1 MNENVL
7 LGLIFLAVLLITY
20 LVLAGVFRR
29 REVSKNVGRIKNARA
44 EVDENID
51 RILGSGNEQIKYYL
65 DVVQNEETNSLR
77 MRLVQAGYFS
87 ERALSIFNA
96 IRFGVTIVFVVAFQV
111 ILNLLIPTLDSI
123 NILLGSFMLGG
134 VIFILCSAVLERRA
148 KHRQNEFR
156 KIFPDFL
163 DLLLVCVEAG
173 LGIDAALDRVTR
185 EYLITTPDF
194 GVQLSI
200 INLEIRAGRPVDQA
214 LMNFSKRIN
223 VDEARSLA
231 VLFKQSQ
238 ELGASVAQTLR
249 VFSAEM
255 RQRRLL
261 RAEEKANALPV
272 KMLFPMAMFMF
283 PVNLVIILIPILI
296 AILEMLVNL
305 SPQ

>member
-1 MNENVL
+1 MSENQL
-7 LGLIFLAVLLITY
+7 LGVVFVGVLVVVFV
-20 LVLAGVFRR
+20 LVSIILRR
-29 REVSKNVGRIKNARA
+29 RELSQNISRIRKNRA
-44 EVDENID
+44 NVDQNID

-65 DVVQNEETNSLR
+65 DVVQNEPADSLR
-77 MRLVQAGYFS
+77 MRLVQAGFFS
-87 ERALSIFNA
+87 ERAITVFNF
-96 IRFGVTIVFVVAFQV
+96 IRFGVSAAFIAGAQFAA
-111 ILNLLIPTLDSI
+111 
-123 NILLGSFMLGG
+123 NILAPALDPLYILLLSFLVGG

-148 KHRQNEFR
+148 KKRQFEFR

-185 EYLITTPDF
+185 EYLLTTQDF
-194 GVQLSI
+194 GIQLSI

-231 VLFKQSQ
+231 ILFKQSQ

-249 VFSAEM
+249 VFGAEM

-261 RAEEKANALPV
+261 NAEEKANALPV
-272 KMLFPMAMFMF
+272 KMLFPMAAFMF
-283 PVNLVIILIPILI
+283 PVNLVIVLVPIMI
-296 AILEMLVNL
+296 AILEMLLTL
-305 SPQ
+305 SPG

>member
-1 MNENVL
+1 MNENL
-7 LGLIFLAVLLITY
+7 LFGLIFLSVLLVVY
-20 LVLAGVFRR
+20 LILGTVLRR
-29 REVSKNVGRIKNARA
+29 REVAQNIDRLKHKRA
-44 EVDENID
+44 EVDKNID

-77 MRLVQAGYFS
+77 MRLVQAGFFS
-87 ERALSIFNA
+87 ARAITVFNL
-96 IRFGVTIVFVVAFQV
+96 IRLGVTAAFIIAVQVV
-111 ILNLLIPTLDSI
+111 L
-123 NILLGSFMLGG
+123 NILLPTLEPLYILFLSLMLGG
-134 VIFILCSAVLERRA
+134 GVFILCSAVLEQRA
-148 KHRQNEFR
+148 KKRQIEYG

-185 EYLITTPDF
+185 EYLVTTPDF

-223 VDEARSLA
+223 VAEARSLA
-231 VLFKQSQ
+231 ILFKQSQ

-272 KMLFPMAMFMF
+272 KMLFPMALFMF
-283 PVNLVIILIPILI
+283 PVNLIILLVPIMI
-296 AILEMLVNL
+296 DIVQMLV
-305 SPQ
+305 SMTP

>member
-1 MNENVL
+1 MNENL
-7 LGLIFLAVLLITY
+7 LFGLIFLSVLLVAY
-20 LVLAGVFRR
+20 LIVATFLRR
-29 REVSKNVGRIKNARA
+29 REISQNVDRLKHKRA
-44 EVDENID
+44 EVDNNID

-77 MRLVQAGYFS
+77 MRLVQAGFFS
-87 ERALSIFNA
+87 ERALTIFNLV
-96 IRFGVTIVFVVAFQV
+96 RLVVTVGFVVAIQV
-111 ILNLLIPTLDSI
+111 GL
-123 NILLGSFMLGG
+123 NILLPTLEPIFILVLSFMLGG
-134 VIFILCSAVLERRA
+134 VIFVLCSAVLERRA
-148 KHRQNEFR
+148 KKRQIEYG

-231 VLFKQSQ
+231 ILFKQSQ

-249 VFSAEM
+249 VFASEM

-283 PVNLVIILIPILI
+283 PVNLVIILVPILI
-296 AILEMLVNL
+296 AIMQMMATLG
-305 SPQ
+305 PQ

>member
-1 MNENVL
+1 MNENL
-7 LGLIFLAVLLITY
+7 LFGLIFLSVLLVVY
-20 LVLAGVFRR
+20 LILGSALRR
-29 REVSKNVGRIKNARA
+29 REVSQNIDRLKHKRA
-44 EVDENID
+44 EVDKNID

-65 DVVQNEETNSLR
+65 DVVQNEEKNSLR
-77 MRLVQAGYFS
+77 MRLVQAGFFS
-87 ERALSIFNA
+87 ERAITVFNL
-96 IRFGVTIVFVVAFQV
+96 IRIAVTAAFVIAFQV
-111 ILNLLIPTLDSI
+111 GLNFLLPTLEPLY
-123 NILLGSFMLGG
+123 ILFLSMMLGG
-134 VIFILCSAVLERRA
+134 GIFILCSAVLERRA
-148 KHRQNEFR
+148 KKRQIEYG

-185 EYLITTPDF
+185 EYLVTTPDF

-231 VLFKQSQ
+231 ILFKQSQ
-238 ELGASVAQTLR
+238 DLGASVAQTLR

-261 RAEEKANALPV
+261 RAEEKANSLPV
-272 KMLFPMAMFMF
+272 KMLFPMALFMF
-283 PVNLVIILIPILI
+283 PVNLIILLVPIMI
-296 AILEMLVNL
+296 DIVQMLVAMT
-305 SPQ
+305 PG

>member
-29 REVSKNVGRIKNARA
+29 REVTKNVGRIKNSRA
-44 EVDENID
+44 EVDDNID

-65 DVVQNEETNSLR
+65 DVVQNEEVNSLR

-87 ERALSIFNA
+87 ERAMSIFNL
-96 IRFGVTIVFVVAFQV
+96 IRFGVTIAFVVAFQV
-111 ILNLLIPTLDSI
+111 ALNILIPTLDSI
-123 NILLGSFMLGG
+123 NILFGSFMLGG

-283 PVNLVIILIPILI
+283 PVNLVIILVPILI
-296 AILEMLVNL
+296 AILEMLLNL